1 VAAAILAVYWVALAW
16 QAWHVGLT
24 FDEPTHLVGGYLYW
38 LNRPDLFPEDLPPLT
53 KILDGWVPL
62 ALDIPLF
69 PELEVWQNGWKQDVA
84 SAIIDGLPAR
94 RIHEVFYLMRLMR
107 TVLAL
112 LLALLIWQW
121 GRELFGE
128 TVALLLLL
136 VSVLSPTTLA
146 HGHLIKSD
154 VASALT
160 YLWFVYRAWHFWR
173 RPGTRASL
181 LLGLSVLLALLA
193 KMSMLIVAPLA
204 VLLVFF
210 RLIRPPRAWF
220 PTALAAVILI
230 PYLGLLAAYKFEV
243 RRLTAQDLTEMRDHE
258 EFSRPLLIAAQVFR
272 AIPTPTHIQKAVRS
286 LNFYSRYGAP
296 SYMLGEARSRGHW
309 AYYLLALAV
318 KIPISIQIL
327 FLAGLLVAAL
337 RRERPALVLLLPA
350 LLYLGFAGQSDL
362 QLGVRLVLPSLPF
375 AILLGGYAVRQALE
389 ARRGQLAL
397 LALLG
402 WLAGASAFI
411 YPHGIAYFNEWAGG
425 PSHGREYLVDSN
437 LDWGQNLPDL
447 AHYLHRH
454 GIPRI
459 KLYYFGFDKLH
470 HWGLENRVELLAP
483 PWNAQLVDG
492 PRPKLEPGYYGVS
505 ATLLPGHLFAEE
517 FRGYFAQFNRMTPVA
532 HAGYGILIFFLQ

>member
-1 VAAAILAVYWVALAW
+1 MALAW

-38 LNRPDLFPEDLPPLT
+38 LNRPDLFPADLPPLT

-84 SAIIDGLPAR
+84 SAIMDRLPAR

-107 TVLAL
+107 TLPAILLAL
-112 LLALLIWQW
+112 LLWQW

-128 TVALLLLL
+128 SVGLVLLL

-154 VASALT
+154 ITSTLT

-173 RPGTRASL
+173 RPGTRTSL

-193 KMSMLIVAPLA
+193 KMSLMITGPLA
-204 VLLVFF
+204 LLLVFF

-230 PYLGLLAAYKFEV
+230 PYFGLLAAYKFEV
-243 RRLTAQDLTEMRDHE
+243 RRLTAQDLAEMRDNE
-258 EFSRPLLIAAQVFR
+258 EFSPPLLVAARIFR
-272 AIPTPTHIQKAVRS
+272 LIPTPTHIQTSVRS

-296 SYMLGEARSRGHW
+296 SYMLGEARSNGHW

-327 FLAGLLVAAL
+327 FLAGVLVAAL
-337 RRERPALVLLLPA
+337 RRERRALVLLLPA
-350 LLYLGFAGQSDL
+350 LVYLGFASQSDL
-362 QLGVRLVLPSLPF
+362 QLGVRLVLPILPF

-389 ARRGQLAL
+389 TSRGQVAL

-411 YPHGIAYFNEWAGG
+411 YPHGISYFNEWVGG
-425 PSHGREYLVDSN
+425 PTHGSEYLVDSN

-447 AHYLHRH
+447 ARYLRRH
-454 GIPRI
+454 DIRRI
-459 KLYYFGFDKLH
+459 KLFYFGFDKLH
-470 HWGLENRVELLAP
+470 HWGLEDRVELLAP
-483 PWNAQLVDG
+483 PWSSELVRG
-492 PRPKLEPGYYGVS
+492 PHPRLQPGYYAIS
-505 ATLLPGHLFAEE
+505 ATLLPGHLFAAE
-517 FRGYFAQFNRMTPVA
+517 FRDYFAQFRRMTPVA
-532 HAGYGILIFFLQ
+532 HAGYGILVYFLR